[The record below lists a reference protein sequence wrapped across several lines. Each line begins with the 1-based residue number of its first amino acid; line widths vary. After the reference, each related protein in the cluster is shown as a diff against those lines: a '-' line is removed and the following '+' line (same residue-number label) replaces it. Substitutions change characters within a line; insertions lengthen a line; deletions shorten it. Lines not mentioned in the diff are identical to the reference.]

1 VSGPERTM
9 SQRNFLYLALGC
21 LLLRVF
27 MRRNHDEA
35 DLLARLRLAGY

>member
-1 VSGPERTM
+1 M

-27 MRRNHDEA
+27 MRPHNNEA